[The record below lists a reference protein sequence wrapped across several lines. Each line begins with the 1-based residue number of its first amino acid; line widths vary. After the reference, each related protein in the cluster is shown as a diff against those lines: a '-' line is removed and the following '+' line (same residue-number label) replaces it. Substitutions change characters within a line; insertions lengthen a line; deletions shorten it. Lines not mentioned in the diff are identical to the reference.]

1 MCSDA
6 RIDTSGATD
15 LSIRATRSSTFCHG
29 AVPQDA
35 ADEGF
40 IVGSGPIIIGHA
52 AEFDAGSR
60 AWAWEPYIESVL
72 ARRRQVPNDLAPV
85 TTSVARRGFEPL
97 TSSLKAMGSRKAAWQ
112 ISQARIE
119 TGFARKRASEKRPT
133 KEQSGG
139 QQAPTT
145 WTREDRRKWRRRRTP
160 VTSSPRTSPQEIC
173 DQDEKPDNAG
183 DQLYDHRGAKRRC

>member
-97 TSSLKAMGSRKAAWQ
+97 TSSLKG
-112 ISQARIE
+112 
-119 TGFARKRASEKRPT
+119 KRPGPLGDRAGLQI
-133 KEQSGG
+133 KSIGPGSPPSGDDRG
-139 QQAPTT
+139 HDHLHQQ
-145 WTREDRRKWRRRRTP
+145 
-160 VTSSPRTSPQEIC
+160 VVC
-173 DQDEKPDNAG
+173 VV
-183 DQLYDHRGAKRRC
+183 

>member
-1 MCSDA
+1 MRARGARSRHPHAGSPRTGSTARGGPTCAIGGSLMCSDA

-40 IVGSGPIIIGHA
+40 IMRSGPIIIGHA

-72 ARRRQVPNDLAPV
+72 ARQRQVPNDLAPV
-85 TTSVARRGFEPL
+85 TTIGSPEGIRTPDLFLEREAPWTTRRPG
-97 TSSLKAMGSRKAAWQ
+97 
-112 ISQARIE
+112 
-119 TGFARKRASEKRPT
+119 
-133 KEQSGG
+133 
-139 QQAPTT
+139 
-145 WTREDRRKWRRRRTP
+145 RRTS
-160 VTSSPRTSPQEIC
+160 VYASHS
-173 DQDEKPDNAG
+173 
-183 DQLYDHRGAKRRC
+183 

>member
-40 IVGSGPIIIGHA
+40 IIGSGPIIIGHA
-52 AEFDAGSR
+52 AEFDAGSQAR
-60 AWAWEPYIESVL
+60 AWEPYIESVL
-72 ARRRQVPNDLAPV
+72 AKQRQVPNDLAPV

-97 TSSLKAMGSRKAAWQ
+97 TSSLKAMRSREAAQ
-112 ISQARIE
+112 RFPYARIE
-119 TGFARKRASEKRPT
+119 TGSEPKRASDKRPRKNEADSRPLSPT
-133 KEQSGG
+133 GG
-139 QQAPTT
+139 
-145 WTREDRRKWRRRRTP
+145 
-160 VTSSPRTSPQEIC
+160 
-173 DQDEKPDNAG
+173 
-183 DQLYDHRGAKRRC
+183 

>member
-1 MCSDA
+1 VEGINNLLGRLDALDIASRRWPSEQRGCARPPTCVRVFRPLPRMRARGARSRHPHAGSPRTGSTARGGPTCAIGGSLMCSDA

-40 IVGSGPIIIGHA
+40 IIGSGPIIIGHA

-72 ARRRQVPNDLAPV
+72 ARQRQVPNDLAPV
-85 TTSVARRGFEPL
+85 TTSV
-97 TSSLKAMGSRKAAWQ
+97 
-112 ISQARIE
+112 
-119 TGFARKRASEKRPT
+119 
-133 KEQSGG
+133 
-139 QQAPTT
+139 
-145 WTREDRRKWRRRRTP
+145 
-160 VTSSPRTSPQEIC
+160 
-173 DQDEKPDNAG
+173 
-183 DQLYDHRGAKRRC
+183 